1 MFVWRLAHNSL
12 ANRMKIK
19 KLGVDLD
26 TRCPICHRLNEDGGH
41 TFLKCKKAKECWNI
55 LALGETREKLM
66 LCNSA
71 HSMLQELWR
80 CDEDTQLKAV
90 TFMWEWWNVRN
101 KTNAG
106 EVTPKPQAVCHRVEK
121 MLIESLGLR
130 KPNKPPR
137 PPDIHKWSKPPM
149 HHVKVNFDGAFDENT
164 CAGGWGYVVRDQAGE
179 FIAAG
184 AGKSVNLKCAL

>member
-1 MFVWRLAHNSL
+1 M
-12 ANRMKIK
+12 
-19 KLGVDLD
+19 
-26 TRCPICHRLNEDGGH
+26 
-41 TFLKCKKAKECWNI
+41 
-55 LALGETREKLM
+55 GETREKLM

-101 KTNAG
+101 KANAG
-106 EVTPKPQAVCHRVEK
+106 EAAPKPQAVCHRVEK

-137 PPDIHKWSKPPM
+137 PPDIHKWSKPPV

-164 CAGGWGYVVRDQAGE
+164 CAGGWGYVVRD
-179 FIAAG
+179 
-184 AGKSVNLKCAL
+184 